1 MTGEN
6 FAGNI
11 ISNLA
16 SLPDFLRKPILT
28 KRMKEFFTLP
38 ASEKQEIIENALNA
52 GPTVDF
58 GRFEKLFKT
67 WLEILATL
75 EPEQRAEMIGAY
87 VSKVAKEPEK
97 LIKFNTDAIFGIFLT
112 LQSEQHELIAASVR
126 DAVSRLNEDELKI
139 VKMIVPDVAQQHIGI
154 L

>member
-16 SLPDFLRKPILT
+16 SLPDFLRKPILA
-28 KRMKEFFTLP
+28 KRMKEFFALP
-38 ASEKQEIIENALNA
+38 ESEKQEIIENALNA

-75 EPEQRAEMIGAY
+75 QSEQRAELISAY
-87 VSKVAKEPEK
+87 VTKVVKDPEK

-112 LQSEQHELIAASVR
+112 LQPEQHKLIAASLR
-126 DAVSRLNEDELKI
+126 DAVSRLDERESKI
-139 VKMIVPDVAQQHIGI
+139 IKLIVPDVAQQYLRI
-154 L
+154 

>member
-11 ISNLA
+11 IANLA
-16 SLPDFLRKPILT
+16 GLPDFLRHPMLA
-28 KRMKEFFTLP
+28 KRMNEFFTLS
-38 ASEKQEIIENALNA
+38 ALEKQEIIENALDA

-75 EPEQRAEMIGAY
+75 QQEHRTELVGAY
-87 VSKVAKEPEK
+87 IKKVVQDPEK
-97 LIKFNTDAIFGIFLT
+97 LIRFNTDAIFGIFLT
-112 LQSEQHELIAASVR
+112 LRPDQRESIAISVR
-126 DAVSRLNEDELKI
+126 DVISRLDERELKVI
-139 VKMIVPDVAQQHIGI
+139 RLVVPDTARQHLGI
-154 L
+154 W